1 MKKMIN
7 LMLALITG
15 LILIGCGATAKEI
28 RAKSLSE
35 RADVFREV
43 KEEGAPPNGFVDVV
57 IKASIKTHLEGYY
70 LLEPDTRHG
79 KPEYPFVLNIDG
91 QAVTWEV
98 AGQVEDSPK
107 YDEKGGRNPEGGKG
121 MRYVLIK
128 KLQLKPGLHKIFFAL
143 PGENKSAEATITL
156 NEKELSVLEF
166 KPIYYR
172 YAGNPTFERGLS
184 RLEVFLNGN
193 PVK

>member
-1 MKKMIN
+1 MKKMVTWMT
-7 LMLALITG
+7 LMVLGLALV
-15 LILIGCGATAKEI
+15 GCGVTAREI

-35 RADVFREV
+35 RTDVFREV

-107 YDEKGGRNPEGGKG
+107 YDEKGRRNPEGGNG

-128 KLQLKPGLHKIFFAL
+128 ELQLKPGLHKIFFAL
-143 PGENKSAEATITL
+143 PGENKSVEVTVTL
-156 NEKELSVLEF
+156 NENELSVLEF
-166 KPIYYR
+166 EPIYYR
-172 YAGNPTFERGLS
+172 YDGRPTFEKGVS
-184 RLEVFLNGN
+184 RFEVFLNERLIQ
-193 PVK
+193 

>member
-1 MKKMIN
+1 MKKMVTWMT
-7 LMLALITG
+7 LMVLGLALV
-15 LILIGCGATAKEI
+15 GCGVTAREI

-35 RADVFREV
+35 RTDVFREV

-128 KLQLKPGLHKIFFAL
+128 ELQLKPGLHKIFFAL
-143 PGENKSAEATITL
+143 PGENKSVEITITL
-156 NEKELSVLEF
+156 NERGLSVLEF
-166 KPIYYR
+166 EPIYYR
-172 YAGNPTFERGLS
+172 YDGRPTFEKGVS
-184 RLEVFLNGN
+184 RFEVFLNERLIQ
-193 PVK
+193 

>member
-1 MKKMIN
+1 MIN
-7 LMLALITG
+7 FVIGLLM
-15 LILIGCGATAKEI
+15 ILLGIVFAGCGTTAKEI
-28 RAKSLSE
+28 RAKSRSE

-107 YDEKGGRNPEGGKG
+107 YDEKGGKMPEGGKG

-143 PGENKSAEATITL
+143 LGENKSVEVTVTL
-156 NEKELSVLEF
+156 NENELSVLELE
-166 KPIYYR
+166 PIYYR
-172 YAGNPTFERGLS
+172 YDGRPTFERGVS
-184 RLEVFLNGN
+184 RFEVFLDGK
-193 PVK
+193 PIQ

>member
-1 MKKMIN
+1 MKKMVTWMT
-7 LMLALITG
+7 LMVLGLALV
-15 LILIGCGATAKEI
+15 GCGVTAREI

-35 RADVFREV
+35 RTDVFREV

-107 YDEKGGRNPEGGKG
+107 YDEKGRRNPEGGKG

-143 PGENKSAEATITL
+143 PGENKSVEATITL
-156 NEKELSVLEF
+156 NENELSVLEF
-166 KPIYYR
+166 EPIYYR
-172 YAGNPTFERGLS
+172 YDGRPTFEKGVS
-184 RLEVFLNGN
+184 RFEVFLNERLIQ
-193 PVK
+193 

>member
-35 RADVFREV
+35 RSDVFHEV

-98 AGQVEDSPK
+98 AGQVEDSTK

-128 KLQLKPGLHKIFFAL
+128 ELQLKPGLHKIFFAL
-143 PGENKSAEATITL
+143 PGENKSVEVTITL
-156 NEKELSVLEF
+156 NERELSVLEF

-172 YAGNPTFERGLS
+172 YDGRPTFEKGVS
-184 RLEVFLNGN
+184 RFEVFLNERLIQ
-193 PVK
+193 

>member
-143 PGENKSAEATITL
+143 PGENKSAGVTVTL

>member
-1 MKKMIN
+1 MIN
-7 LMLALITG
+7 LILALITG

-35 RADVFREV
+35 RTDVFREV

-107 YDEKGGRNPEGGKG
+107 YDEKGRKNPEGGKG
-121 MRYVLIK
+121 MRYNLIK
-128 KLQLKPGLHKIFFAL
+128 KLQIKPGLHKIFFAL
-143 PGENKSAEATITL
+143 PGENKSAEITITL
-156 NEKELSVLEF
+156 NERELSVLEF

-172 YAGNPTFERGLS
+172 YDGRPTFEKGVS
-184 RLEVFLNGN
+184 RFEVFLNERLIQ
-193 PVK
+193 